1 MVALSSLTTSHS
13 TPAGDM
19 PAARA
24 RSTAASVWPARF
36 RTPPGRYRRG
46 KMCPGRLRSVGRV
59 WGSTSAW
66 MVAER
71 SAAEIPVVVPW
82 R

>member
-13 TPAGDM
+13 TPAGDR

-36 RTPPGRYRRG
+36 STPPGR
-46 KMCPGRLRSVGRV
+46 
-59 WGSTSAW
+59 
-66 MVAER
+66 
-71 SAAEIPVVVPW
+71 
-82 R
+82 